1 MVYGKPTQIQ
11 SSWVVG
17 HCINYGFVVI
27 KVLVAMQ
34 TIHFHFPGR
43 PSKSMLD
50 LELIYGVKLLDVSFG
65 MGVWS
70 ELLDVLVSELDEV
83 IGESILVYE
92 HNRLNGT
99 AQLMS
104 YKKQKRVSYEVQ
116 PKSDQE
122 HAL

>member
-1 MVYGKPTQIQ
+1 
-11 SSWVVG
+11 
-17 HCINYGFVVI
+17 
-27 KVLVAMQ
+27 
-34 TIHFHFPGR
+34 
-43 PSKSMLD
+43 MLD

-122 HAL
+122 HALWY